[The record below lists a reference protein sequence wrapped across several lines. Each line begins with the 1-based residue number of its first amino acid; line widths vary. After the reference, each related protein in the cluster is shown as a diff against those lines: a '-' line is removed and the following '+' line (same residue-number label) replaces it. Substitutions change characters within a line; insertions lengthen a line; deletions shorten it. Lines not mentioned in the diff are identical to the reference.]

1 MFRKKKKNENSPT
14 DRRTSAVGSW
24 VLIFSFLIVSIFI
37 MKSACSGCANMLK
50 APETADMLKKT
61 ETLEEPQIEKKTDT
75 PPADLEAF
83 RQVKKPPYERKFKH
97 INLLYNEFD
106 REVSNNFPENF
117 RTDSLL
123 DATIMHMMEYYRDIN
138 SRY

>member
-1 MFRKKKKNENSPT
+1 MFHKKKKEEKSPT
-14 DRRTSAVGSW
+14 DKRTSAVGSW
-24 VLIFSFLIVSIFI
+24 LLIFVFLIVSIFL

-50 APETADMLKKT
+50 APETAETLRKT
-61 ETLEEPQIEKKTDT
+61 ETPEEPQIEGKTDT

-83 RQVKKPPYERKFKH
+83 REVKKPPYERKFKH
-97 INLLYNEFD
+97 INLLYSEFD
-106 REVSNNFPENF
+106 REVATSFPENF

-123 DATIMHMMEYYRDIN
+123 DATIIYMMEYYKNIN